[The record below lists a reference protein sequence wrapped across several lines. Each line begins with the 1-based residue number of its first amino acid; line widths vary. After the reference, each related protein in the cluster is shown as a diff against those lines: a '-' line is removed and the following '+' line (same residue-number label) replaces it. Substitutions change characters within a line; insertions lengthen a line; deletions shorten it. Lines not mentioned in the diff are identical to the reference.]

1 MRPIHQFR
9 RTRWRD
15 SIRFWALAITL
26 CFIAALAVLGIKFMF
41 DSVSTSKQT
50 RYEPVDVPPKNVS
63 PAHERERQELEGR
76 GRAGG
81 EKTE

>member
-1 MRPIHQFR
+1 MRLIRPFR
-9 RTRWRD
+9 RTRWRH
-15 SIRFWALAITL
+15 SIRFWALAIAL

-41 DSVSTSKQT
+41 DSVGASKHT

-63 PAHERERQELEGR
+63 PAHERERLELERR